1 MEYYH
6 SSRNFRCPI
15 LILLRSKE
23 TIDLM
28 KGQTPAIVTIATF
41 SLFLALI
48 SYFILKSPVQS
59 ERASLPANIIFSY
72 NQEKVNSGLPVRLKI
87 PTINVDA
94 TVEYVGVTPLGA
106 MDVPKGP
113 INVAWFE
120 LGPRP
125 GENGSAVIAGHSGWK
140 DGVKAVF
147 NNLDKLNI
155 GDKIYVEDE
164 FGATTT
170 FVVQKVRTYDP
181 KADTSSIFGSSDGKA
196 HLNLITCVG
205 FWDKVNKDS
214 SNRLVVFA
222 DKE

>member
-1 MEYYH
+1 
-6 SSRNFRCPI
+6 
-15 LILLRSKE
+15 
-23 TIDLM
+23 M
-28 KGQTPAIVTIATF
+28 KGQTPAIVTIAAF
-41 SLFLALI
+41 LLFLALI
-48 SYFILKSPVQS
+48 SHFILKSPIQS
-59 ERASLPANIIFSY
+59 ERASLTTNTISSSS
-72 NQEKVNSGLPVRLKI
+72 QEKANSKLPVRVNKPARLKI

-94 TVEYVGVTPLGA
+94 SVEYVGVTPLGA

-113 INVAWFE
+113 IDVAWFE

-155 GDKIYVEDE
+155 GDKIYIEDE

-170 FVVQKVRTYDP
+170 FVVQKVRTYNP
-181 KADTSSIFGSSDGKA
+181 KADTSSVFGSSDEKV
-196 HLNLITCVG
+196 HLNLITCIG
-205 FWDKVNKDS
+205 FWDKVNRDS

>member
-1 MEYYH
+1 
-6 SSRNFRCPI
+6 
-15 LILLRSKE
+15 
-23 TIDLM
+23 M

-41 SLFLALI
+41 LLFLALI
-48 SYFILKSPVQS
+48 SHFTLKSPIQDNGVSLTANVISSYSQKKANS
-59 ERASLPANIIFSY
+59 EPLVSVNKPA
-72 NQEKVNSGLPVRLKI
+72 RLKI

-94 TVEYVGVTPLGA
+94 IVEYVGVTPDGA

-113 INVAWFE
+113 IDVAWFE

-155 GDKIYVEDE
+155 GDKIYIEDE
-164 FGATTT
+164 FGAITT

-181 KADTSSIFGSSDGKA
+181 KADTSSVFGSSDGKA
-196 HLNLITCVG
+196 HLNLITCIG
-205 FWDKVNKDS
+205 FWDTVNKDS
-214 SNRLVVFA
+214 SSRLVVFA

>member
-1 MEYYH
+1 
-6 SSRNFRCPI
+6 
-15 LILLRSKE
+15 
-23 TIDLM
+23 M
-28 KGQTPAIVTIATF
+28 KGQTPAIVTIAAF
-41 SLFLALI
+41 SLFLVLI
-48 SYFILKSPVQS
+48 SHFILKSPIQS
-59 ERASLPANIIFSY
+59 GRASLTTNVISSY
-72 NQEKVNSGLPVRLKI
+72 SQEKANSKLPVSVNKPVRLKI

-94 TVEYVGVTPLGA
+94 SIEYVGVTPLGA

-113 INVAWFE
+113 TLVAWFE

-147 NNLDKLNI
+147 NNLDKLEI
-155 GDKIYVEDE
+155 GDKIYIEDE
-164 FGATTT
+164 FGTTTT

-181 KADTSSIFGSSDGKA
+181 KADTSSVFGSSDGKV

>member
-1 MEYYH
+1 
-6 SSRNFRCPI
+6 
-15 LILLRSKE
+15 
-23 TIDLM
+23 M
-28 KGQTPAIVTIATF
+28 KGQTPAIVTIAAF
-41 SLFLALI
+41 LLFLALI
-48 SYFILKSPVQS
+48 SYFILRSPIQS
-59 ERASLPANIIFSY
+59 ERASLTTNTISSY
-72 NQEKVNSGLPVRLKI
+72 SQEKANFKLPVSVNKPARLKI
-87 PTINVDA
+87 PTINIDA
-94 TVEYVGVTPLGA
+94 IAEYVGVTSDGA
-106 MDVPKGP
+106 MDVPEGP
-113 INVAWFE
+113 IDVAWFE

-164 FGATTT
+164 FGTTTT

-181 KADTSSIFGSSDGKA
+181 KADASSVFGSSDGKV

>member
-1 MEYYH
+1 
-6 SSRNFRCPI
+6 
-15 LILLRSKE
+15 
-23 TIDLM
+23 M
-28 KGQTPAIVTIATF
+28 KGKTSTIVTIAAF
-41 SLFLALI
+41 LLFLALF
-48 SYFILKSPVQS
+48 SYFILKNQIQS
-59 ERASLPANIIFSY
+59 KRTSLTTNAIFSY
-72 NQEKVNSGLPVRLKI
+72 DQEKANSKLPVSVNKPVRLKI

-94 TVEYVGVTPLGA
+94 SIEYVGITPLGA

-113 INVAWFE
+113 TPVAWFD

-125 GENGSAVIAGHSGWK
+125 GEIGSAVIAGHSGWK

-181 KADTSSIFGSSDGKA
+181 KDDTSSVFGSSDGKV